1 MKKNMTSQ
9 INSLAPMRSSIIEL
23 MRLKGSNMSQIHK
36 DTGVP
41 LTTITRLIHS
51 TNPNPTIS
59 SLLPI
64 AKYFGVTL
72 NQLMGLDPLNLN
84 NSSNGNPGA
93 KTLRPWLHIP
103 LISWEEAAH
112 WLDGPPCSMAEHITS
127 DCELSR
133 HAFALKVA
141 ETNWEGFFMGSIL
154 IIDPEVTPEHGD
166 YVVVL
171 KESQTK
177 TSLKQLLKDDDKLYL
192 RPISKDYQ
200 TQLMDPSYQIKGVM
214 VQTRL
219 DR

>member
-1 MKKNMTSQ
+1 
-9 INSLAPMRSSIIEL
+9 MRSSLTEL
-23 MRLKGSNMSQIHK
+23 MRVKGANMSQIHK

-51 TNPNPTIS
+51 KNPNPTIA

-84 NSSNGNPGA
+84 NLSSSNLGA

-103 LISWEEAAH
+103 LINWEEAAH
-112 WLDGPPCSMAEHITS
+112 WPGGPPCSIAKHITS
-127 DCELSR
+127 DCELSN
-133 HAFALKVA
+133 HAFALKVV
-141 ETNWEGFFMGSIL
+141 ETNWEGFFVGSIL
-154 IIDPEVTPEHGD
+154 IVDPKVTPEHGD

-171 KESQTK
+171 KENQTR

-200 TQLMDPSYQIKGVM
+200 TQPMDPSFQIKGVM